1 MKKITRKKLE
11 EIVEAS
17 LSKFLT
23 KPLFAKPPPTPEQE
37 RLKAEGRAQSTFDD
51 IANMIEEA
59 PRDLSGMIKT
69 LRDIKEKLSQVLIW
83 GKDPLLDIIKEETD
97 QDDEADI

>member
-1 MKKITRKKLE
+1 MKKITRKRLE

-17 LSKFLT
+17 ISKFLT

-37 RLKAEGRAQSTFDD
+37 RLKAEDRAQSMFDE
-51 IANMIEEA
+51 IANMVEEA
-59 PRDLSGMIKT
+59 PQDLPGMINT

-83 GKDPLLDIIKEETD
+83 GDDPLLDMIKEEAN
-97 QDDEADI
+97 QDDETDI